1 MPHTSQHLARLD
13 QEITD
18 LQNMNT
24 LCAKRGGNSAL
35 DQVAIELRA
44 DRLREIQQ
52 ELLKMLNCP

>member
-1 MPHTSQHLARLD
+1 MPHRSQHLARLR

-35 DQVAIELRA
+35 DQVAIELRT
-44 DRLREIQQ
+44 DRLREIEQ
-52 ELLKMLNCP
+52 ELLTKLNCP